1 MAARADV
8 AIVAIRRPTGTF
20 SGTGFGS
27 AGGAEDGESAVG
39 ASVIAGAAAGAAE
52 GDPALGCAAYGQP
65 ACAGGAAGSADAAGG
80 FGCDPLCQVR
90 ARITRVGESWTFSGR
105 LALVSRSSNCR
116 ALGRLCGSLANEAST
131 SGRSESGTEAMSAS
145 PYMIRY
151 RTEWVFPAPN
161 GDRPVAAYATVTP
174 QAKMSASGPGCPLIC
189 SGAMKPIEPII
200 MPVLVTAV
208 VSSRRAMP
216 KSMTF
221 GPASVRMMLEGLRS
235 RCMMPAAWIVVR
247 ASASPVASPNSMS
260 GATDP
265 CLSMYS
271 DSDGPGAYSVTTNG
285 VADRES
291 ASITRTVQTPLT

>member
-1 MAARADV
+1 
-8 AIVAIRRPTGTF
+8 
-20 SGTGFGS
+20 
-27 AGGAEDGESAVG
+27 
-39 ASVIAGAAAGAAE
+39 
-52 GDPALGCAAYGQP
+52 
-65 ACAGGAAGSADAAGG
+65 
-80 FGCDPLCQVR
+80 
-90 ARITRVGESWTFSGR
+90 
-105 LALVSRSSNCR
+105 
-116 ALGRLCGSLANEAST
+116 
-131 SGRSESGTEAMSAS
+131 MSAS
-145 PYMIRY
+145 PYMMRY

-174 QAKMSASGPGCPLIC
+174 QAKMSAAGPGCPLIC

-208 VSSRRAMP
+208 VSCRRAMP

-247 ASASPVASPNSMS
+247 ASASPVASPNSMP

-291 ASITRTVQTPLT
+291 ASITRTVQTPLTWTSAATSRPKRRRNSSSPASSGRSTLTATGAPSQETPRYTTPMPPEPSLAVSR